1 MLRAM
6 KEQLKILALDE
17 DKRFH
22 NILRARIG
30 KKATGLLENRLK
42 QLIILMPDLVER
54 IHYYYGH
61 LQKDNSIT
69 KKLGGYMLTYL
80 YHPTDFISEEE
91 WGLFGYLD
99 DAYFGAAVFE
109 KIIHEVSVEDQILI
123 EPDKKF
129 NESLKLLKASARS
142 VIPKEAS
149 KIDNMIQDIVNGEE
163 SSFFESVR

>member
-17 DKRFH
+17 DKIFH
-22 NILRARIG
+22 NILRERIG

-42 QLIILMPDLVER
+42 QLILLMPDLVER
-54 IHYYYGH
+54 VYYYYGH
-61 LQKDNSIT
+61 LQTNNSKA
-69 KKLGGYMLTYL
+69 KKLGGYLLTYL
-80 YHPTDFISEEE
+80 YHPEDLISDE

-99 DAYFGAAVFE
+99 DAYFSAAVFE

-149 KIDNMIQDIVNGEE
+149 KIDNMIHDIVKGEE
-163 SSFFESVR
+163 VSFLNLFR